1 MYTCWSTCACA
12 KSERLN
18 VFEEKVHIHKCA
30 SLQRKKC
37 TFVPVCRKSAHLYQF
52 AVKKV
57 HICTSFQKKCTFVP
71 VCRKKVHI
79 CAILQ
84 KKVDDDKEETGDKP
98 PLLPGEPRFAI
109 LRGLWNYDRSWC
121 PSPNYTFTW
130 YIRAPTFKRTPIAPI
145 NSQYQAFPSSKLIL
159 HHILHGH
166 TKAKFIVD

>member
-1 MYTCWSTCACA
+1 MFLKKKCTFINVPVCRE
-12 KSERLN
+12 KSAHLCL
-18 VFEEKVHIHKCA
+18 FAEKVHICT
-30 SLQRKKC
+30 SSQWKKC
-37 TFVPVCRKSAHLYQF
+37 TFVPVFRKSAHLCQF
-52 AVKKV
+52 AE
-57 HICTSFQKKCTFVP
+57 
-71 VCRKKVHI
+71 KKVHI

-159 HHILHGH
+159 YHMPHGH
-166 TKAKFIVD
+166 TKA